1 MAPCEIN
8 LIWLY
13 TKLFLCC
20 IIIIGENMLGKIIAI
35 NESIV
40 SVKLDI
46 NVYDYDGLIGKN
58 VVFKD
63 TDTFNIGEV
72 IAIGNGIMQVVLVGE
87 IKNNKFLFGD
97 ITKPAFKASCHLID
111 DNILNIILNSDAT
124 NTITLGKSYI
134 YPKYDIKL
142 DVGNF
147 FSNHFAILGNSGS
160 GKSYS
165 VAKILQSIFY
175 QCKTLPFYS
184 NIFLFDAYGE
194 YQRAFSRISEVNPN
208 INYKVYTT
216 DLNSTEFEILCFPFW
231 LLGVDDLALL
241 MNVNSKEQIPIVE
254 KALKL
259 VSYFARNEE
268 EVINQKNDIIARCLL
283 DVLFSGKSPSM
294 LRNKI
299 VSILT
304 KFNTSHLNLEIKLE
318 KGGWTRSIRQ
328 CLFVEQGGEFA
339 DVELVIEY
347 LESLCLNN
355 FELSLPN
362 GEYMY
367 TMKDFSNALEFA
379 LLSEGAL
386 NNDATFELANSLKV
400 RFNSLMNSD
409 YARYF
414 DYNGYI
420 NREGFIN
427 LLLTCNNSRK
437 AQIVNFN
444 INYVDDRFA
453 KNIVKIYSKL
463 LFDYTVSLN
472 QRTSMPFHIVL
483 EEAHRY
489 VQNDSDVNILGYNIF
504 ERITKEGRKYG
515 LLLGIVSQRPSELSE
530 TTISQC
536 SNFLV
541 FKMFHPKDLQFIKDI
556 ISSADITVT
565 NKIKTL
571 HPGTCI
577 MFGTAFKMPTIAIL
591 DKPNPEPLSQSCDI
605 NKTWYLNNN

>member
-1 MAPCEIN
+1 
-8 LIWLY
+8 
-13 TKLFLCC
+13 
-20 IIIIGENMLGKIIAI
+20 MLGKIIGI
-35 NESIV
+35 TDNIV
-40 SVKLDI
+40 SVNLDVNI
-46 NVYDYDGLIGKN
+46 YDYNNLISKN
-58 VVFKD
+58 VIFKED
-63 TDTFNIGEV
+63 NIINIGEV
-72 IAIGNGIMQVVLVGE
+72 IGIANGIMTVALVGE
-87 IKNNKFLFGD
+87 VRDGKFFYGD
-97 ITKPAFKASCHLID
+97 ITKPSFKASCFLID
-111 DNILNIILNSDAT
+111 DSILNIILNSDAD
-124 NTITLGKSYI
+124 NTIKLGKSYI
-134 YPKYDIKL
+134 YPNYDIKL

-165 VAKILQSIFY
+165 VAKILQGVFY
-175 QCKTLPFYS
+175 QCRSLPFYS

-194 YQRAFSRISEVNPN
+194 YQRAFSRIHEVNEN

-216 DLNSTEFEILCFPFW
+216 DLNSTEFEIISYPFW
-231 LLGVDDLALL
+231 LLGVDDLCLL
-241 MNVNSKEQIPIVE
+241 MGVTSKEQIPIIE

-259 VSYFARNEE
+259 VSYFARREE
-268 EVINQKNDIIARCLL
+268 EVIDKKNDIIARCLL
-283 DVLFSGKSPSM
+283 DVLFSGKAPS
-294 LRNKI
+294 LIRNKFI
-299 VSILT
+299 SILT
-304 KFNTSHLNLEIKLE
+304 KFNTSNLSLDIKLE
-318 KGGWTRSIRQ
+318 KGGWTRTIRQ

-367 TMKDFSNALEFA
+367 SMEDFSLALEFA
-379 LLSEGAL
+379 LLSEGTMNSDKA
-386 NNDATFELANSLKV
+386 FELSNVLKV
-400 RFNSLMNSD
+400 RFNALMNSN

-414 DYNGYI
+414 DYSGYV
-420 NREGFIN
+420 NREGYIN
-427 LLLTCNNSRK
+427 LLLTCSNGRK

-453 KNIVKIYSKL
+453 KNLVKIYSKL
-463 LFDYTVSLN
+463 LFDYIVSLN
-472 QRTSMPFHIVL
+472 QRASMPFHIVL

-489 VQNDSDVNILGYNIF
+489 VQNDSDVDILGYNIF

-577 MFGTAFKMPTIAIL
+577 LFGTAFKLPTIAIL
-591 DKPNPEPLSQSCDI
+591 DRPNPEPLSQSCDI
-605 NKTWYLNNN
+605 NRTWYIRNN

>member
-1 MAPCEIN
+1 
-8 LIWLY
+8 
-13 TKLFLCC
+13 
-20 IIIIGENMLGKIIAI
+20 MLGKIITI
-35 NESIV
+35 NENVV
-40 SVKLDI
+40 SVKLEV
-46 NVYDYDGLIGKN
+46 NVYDFDGLIGKN
-58 VVFKD
+58 VTFKD
-63 TDTFNIGEV
+63 ENITSIGEV
-72 IAIGNGIMQVVLVGE
+72 TAIGNGIMQAILVGE
-87 IKNNKFLFGD
+87 IKDGKFLYGD
-97 ITKPAFKASCHLID
+97 ISKPSFKAICYLID
-111 DNILNIILNSDAT
+111 NATLDIVLNSDAT
-124 NTITLGKSYI
+124 NTIKIGKSYI
-134 YPKYDIKL
+134 YPDYDIKL

-165 VAKILQSIFY
+165 VAKILQGIFY

-194 YQRAFSRISEVNPN
+194 YQRAFSRIHEVNEN

-216 DLNSTEFEILCFPFW
+216 DLNSTEFEILTYPFW
-231 LLGVDDLALL
+231 LLGVDDLCLL
-241 MNVNSKEQIPIVE
+241 MGVTSREQIPIVE

-259 VSYFARNEE
+259 VSYFSREE
-268 EVINQKNDIIARCLL
+268 NEVINQKNDIIARCLL
-283 DVLFSGKSPSM
+283 DVLFSGKAPSM
-294 LRNKI
+294 IRNKV

-304 KFNTSHLNLEIKLE
+304 KFSTSNLNLEVKLE
-318 KGGWTRSIRQ
+318 KGGWARTIRQ

-347 LESLCLNN
+347 LESLCLDN

-367 TMKDFSNALEFA
+367 SMKDFSTALEFA
-379 LLSEGAL
+379 LISEGAL
-386 NNDATFELANSLKV
+386 NSDTAFELGNALKV
-400 RFNSLMNSD
+400 RFNNLMNSD
-409 YARYF
+409 YSRYF

-420 NREGFIN
+420 NREGYIN
-427 LLLTCNNSRK
+427 LLLTCNNGRK

-453 KNIVKIYSKL
+453 KNLVKIYSKL
-463 LFDYTVSLN
+463 LFDYIVSLN
-472 QRTSMPFHIVL
+472 QRATMPFHIVL

-489 VQNDSDVNILGYNIF
+489 VQNDSDVSILGYNIF

-541 FKMFHPKDLQFIKDI
+541 FKMFHPRDLQFIKDI
-556 ISSADITVT
+556 ISSADVTLT

-577 MFGTAFKMPTIAIL
+577 MFGTAFKLPTIAIL

>member
-1 MAPCEIN
+1 
-8 LIWLY
+8 
-13 TKLFLCC
+13 
-20 IIIIGENMLGKIIAI
+20 MLGKIIAI
-35 NESIV
+35 DESIV
-40 SVKLDI
+40 SVRLGIDI
-46 NVYDYDGLIGKN
+46 YSIDGLIGKH
-58 VVFKD
+58 VIFKD
-63 TDTFNIGEV
+63 KNFTSIGEV
-72 IAIGNGIMQVVLVGE
+72 ISIEDGIMKTVLTGE
-87 IKNNKFLFGD
+87 IRDGKFLFGD
-97 ITKPAFKASCHLID
+97 ITKPSFNAICELID
-111 DNILNIILNSDAT
+111 NASLDIILSSSSDNS
-124 NTITLGKSYI
+124 IVLGKSYV
-134 YPKYDIKL
+134 YPNYNLKL
-142 DVGNF
+142 DIGNF
-147 FSNHFAILGNSGS
+147 FSNHFSILGNSGS

-165 VAKILQSIFY
+165 VAKILQSVFY
-175 QCKTLPFYS
+175 QCKKLPFYS

-194 YQRAFSRISEVNPN
+194 YQRAFSRIHEVNEN

-216 DLNSTEFEILCFPFW
+216 DISSTEFELLRYPFW
-231 LLGVDDLALL
+231 LLGVDDLCLL
-241 MNVNSKEQIPIVE
+241 MNVTSKEQIPIIE

-259 VSYFARNEE
+259 VSYFAREE
-268 EVINQKNDIIARCLL
+268 AEVIGQKNDIIARCLL
-283 DVLFSGKSPSM
+283 DVLFSGKAPS
-294 LRNKI
+294 LIRNKF

-304 KFNTSHLNLEIKLE
+304 KFSTSNLNLEIKLE
-318 KGGWTRSIRQ
+318 KGGWTRTIRQ

-347 LESLCLNN
+347 LESLCLSN

-367 TMKDFSNALEFA
+367 TMKDFSTALEFA
-379 LLSEGAL
+379 LISEGTM
-386 NNDATFELANSLKV
+386 NSDAAFELGNVLKV
-400 RFNSLMNSD
+400 RFNNLMNSD

-414 DYNGYI
+414 EYDGYV
-420 NREGFIN
+420 NREGFIST
-427 LLLTCNNSRK
+427 LLTCSNGRK

-453 KNIVKIYSKL
+453 KNLVKIYSKL
-463 LFDYTVSLN
+463 LFDYITSLN
-472 QRTSMPFHIVL
+472 QRASMPFHIIL

-489 VQNDSDVNILGYNIF
+489 VQNDTDVDILGYNIF
-504 ERITKEGRKYG
+504 ERIAKEGRKYG

-577 MFGTAFKMPTIAIL
+577 MFGTAFRMPTIAIL

-605 NKTWYLNNN
+605 NNTWYLK

>member
-1 MAPCEIN
+1 
-8 LIWLY
+8 
-13 TKLFLCC
+13 
-20 IIIIGENMLGKIIAI
+20 MLGKIIAI
-35 NESIV
+35 EENLV
-40 SVKLDI
+40 SVKLNIDI
-46 NVYDYDGLIGKN
+46 YSIEGIIGKH
-58 VVFKD
+58 VIFKD
-63 TDTFNIGEV
+63 SHYTSIGEV
-72 IAIGNGIMQVVLVGE
+72 IAIENGIMKTILTGE
-87 IKNNKFLFGD
+87 IRDGKFLFGD
-97 ITKPAFKASCHLID
+97 ISKPSFNAICDLID
-111 DNILNIILNSDAT
+111 STTLDIILSSSSSNS
-124 NTITLGKSYI
+124 IVLGKSYV
-134 YPKYDIKL
+134 YPDYNLKL
-142 DVGNF
+142 DIGNF

-165 VAKILQSIFY
+165 VAKILQSVFY
-175 QCKTLPFYS
+175 QCKKLPFYS

-194 YQRAFSRISEVNPN
+194 YQRAFSRIHEVNEN

-216 DLNSTEFEILCFPFW
+216 DLNSTEFELLKYPFW
-231 LLGVDDLALL
+231 LLGVDDLCLL
-241 MNVNSKEQIPIVE
+241 MNVTSKEQIPIIE

-259 VSYFARNEE
+259 VSYFAREE
-268 EVINQKNDIIARCLL
+268 KEVINQKNDIIARCLL
-283 DVLFSGKSPSM
+283 DVLFSGKAPS
-294 LRNKI
+294 LIRNKF

-304 KFNTSHLNLEIKLE
+304 KFSTSNLNLEIKLE
-318 KGGWTRSIRQ
+318 KGGWTRTIRQ

-367 TMKDFSNALEFA
+367 TMKDFYVALEFA
-379 LLSEGAL
+379 LISEGIM
-386 NNDATFELANSLKV
+386 NSDAAFELGNVLKV
-400 RFNSLMNSD
+400 RFNNLMNSD

-414 DYNGYI
+414 DYDNYI
-420 NREGFIN
+420 NREGFIST
-427 LLLTCNNSRK
+427 LLTCNNSRK

-453 KNIVKIYSKL
+453 KNLVKIYSKL
-463 LFDYTVSLN
+463 LFDYITSLQ
-472 QRTSMPFHIVL
+472 QRASMPFHIVL

-489 VQNDSDVNILGYNIF
+489 VQNDSDVDILGYNIF
-504 ERITKEGRKYG
+504 ERIAKEGRKYG

-577 MFGTAFKMPTIAIL
+577 MFGTAFRMPTIAIL

-605 NKTWYLNNN
+605 NNTWYLK

>member
-1 MAPCEIN
+1 
-8 LIWLY
+8 
-13 TKLFLCC
+13 
-20 IIIIGENMLGKIIAI
+20 MLGKIVGITD
-35 NESIV
+35 NIV
-40 SVKLDI
+40 SVNLDVNI
-46 NVYDYDGLIGKN
+46 YDYNNLISKN
-58 VVFKD
+58 VVFKED
-63 TDTFNIGEV
+63 NVINIGEV
-72 IAIGNGIMQVVLVGE
+72 IGIDSGIMTIALVGE
-87 IKNNKFLFGD
+87 IRDGKFFYGD
-97 ITKPAFKASCHLID
+97 ITKPSFKAGCYLID
-111 DNILNIILNSDAT
+111 DSILNIILNSDAD
-124 NTITLGKSYI
+124 NTIKLGKSYI
-134 YPKYDIKL
+134 YPNYDIKL
-142 DVGNF
+142 DIGNF

-165 VAKILQSIFY
+165 VAKILQSVFY
-175 QCKTLPFYS
+175 QCRSLPFYS

-194 YQRAFSRISEVNPN
+194 YQRAFSRIHEVNEN

-216 DLNSTEFEILCFPFW
+216 DLNSTEFEIISYPFW
-231 LLGVDDLALL
+231 LLGVDDLCLL
-241 MNVNSKEQIPIVE
+241 MGVTSKEQIPIVE

-259 VSYFARNEE
+259 VSYFSRHEE
-268 EVINQKNDIIARCLL
+268 EVIDKKNDIIARCLL
-283 DVLFSGKSPSM
+283 DVLFSGKAPS
-294 LRNKI
+294 LIRNKFI
-299 VSILT
+299 SILT
-304 KFNTSHLNLEIKLE
+304 KFNTSNLSLDIKLE
-318 KGGWTRSIRQ
+318 KGGWARTIRQ

-367 TMKDFSNALEFA
+367 SMEDFSLALEFA
-379 LLSEGAL
+379 LLSEGTMSSDKA
-386 NNDATFELANSLKV
+386 FELSNVLKV
-400 RFNSLMNSD
+400 RFNALMNSS

-414 DYNGYI
+414 DYNGYV
-420 NREGFIN
+420 NREGYIN
-427 LLLTCNNSRK
+427 LLLTCSNGRK

-453 KNIVKIYSKL
+453 KNLVKIYSKL
-463 LFDYTVSLN
+463 LFDYIVSLN
-472 QRTSMPFHIVL
+472 QRASMPFHIVL

-489 VQNDSDVNILGYNIF
+489 VQNDSDVDILGYNIF

-577 MFGTAFKMPTIAIL
+577 LFGTAFKLPTIAIL

-605 NKTWYLNNN
+605 NRTWYIHNN

>member
-1 MAPCEIN
+1 
-8 LIWLY
+8 
-13 TKLFLCC
+13 
-20 IIIIGENMLGKIIAI
+20 MLGKIIAI
-35 NESIV
+35 NENVV
-40 SVKLDI
+40 SVKLEV
-46 NVYDYDGLIGKN
+46 NVYDFDGLIGKN
-58 VVFKD
+58 VTFKD
-63 TDTFNIGEV
+63 ENITSIGEV
-72 IAIGNGIMQVVLVGE
+72 TAIGNGIMQAILVGE
-87 IKNNKFLFGD
+87 IKDGKFLYGD
-97 ITKPAFKASCHLID
+97 ISKPSFKAICYLID
-111 DNILNIILNSDAT
+111 NATLDIVLNSDAT
-124 NTITLGKSYI
+124 NTIKLGKSYI
-134 YPKYDIKL
+134 YPDYDIKL

-165 VAKILQSIFY
+165 VAKILQGIFY

-194 YQRAFSRISEVNPN
+194 YQRAFSRIHEVNEN

-216 DLNSTEFEILCFPFW
+216 DLNSTEFEILTYPFW
-231 LLGVDDLALL
+231 LLGVDDLCLL
-241 MNVNSKEQIPIVE
+241 MGVTSREQIPIVE

-259 VSYFARNEE
+259 VSYFSREE
-268 EVINQKNDIIARCLL
+268 NEVINQKNDIIARCLL
-283 DVLFSGKSPSM
+283 DILFSGKAPSM
-294 LRNKI
+294 IRNKV

-304 KFNTSHLNLEIKLE
+304 KFSTSNLNLEVKLE
-318 KGGWTRSIRQ
+318 KGGWARTIRQ

-347 LESLCLNN
+347 LESLCLDN

-367 TMKDFSNALEFA
+367 SMKDFSTALEFA
-379 LLSEGAL
+379 LISEGAL
-386 NNDATFELANSLKV
+386 NSDTAFELGNALKV
-400 RFNSLMNSD
+400 RFNNLMNSD
-409 YARYF
+409 YSRYF

-420 NREGFIN
+420 NREGYIN

-453 KNIVKIYSKL
+453 KNLVKIYSKL
-463 LFDYTVSLN
+463 LFDYIVSLN
-472 QRTSMPFHIVL
+472 QRATMPFHIVL

-489 VQNDSDVNILGYNIF
+489 VQNDSDVMILGYNIF

-541 FKMFHPKDLQFIKDI
+541 FKMFHPRDLQFIKDI
-556 ISSADITVT
+556 ISSADVTLT

-577 MFGTAFKMPTIAIL
+577 MFGTAFKLPTIAIL

>member
-1 MAPCEIN
+1 
-8 LIWLY
+8 
-13 TKLFLCC
+13 
-20 IIIIGENMLGKIIAI
+20 MLGKIIAI
-35 NESIV
+35 NENVV
-40 SVKLDI
+40 SVKLEV
-46 NVYDYDGLIGKN
+46 NVYDFDGLIGKN
-58 VVFKD
+58 VTFKD
-63 TDTFNIGEV
+63 ENITSIGEV
-72 IAIGNGIMQVVLVGE
+72 TAIGNGIMQAILVGE
-87 IKNNKFLFGD
+87 IKDGKFLYGD
-97 ITKPAFKASCHLID
+97 ISKPSFKAICYLID
-111 DNILNIILNSDAT
+111 NATLDIVLNSDAT
-124 NTITLGKSYI
+124 NTIKIGKSYI
-134 YPKYDIKL
+134 YPDYDIKL

-165 VAKILQSIFY
+165 VAKILQGIFY

-194 YQRAFSRISEVNPN
+194 YQRAFSRIHEVNEN

-216 DLNSTEFEILCFPFW
+216 DLNSTEFEILTYPFW
-231 LLGVDDLALL
+231 LLGVDDLCLL
-241 MNVNSKEQIPIVE
+241 MGVTSREQIPIVE

-259 VSYFARNEE
+259 VSYFSREE
-268 EVINQKNDIIARCLL
+268 NEVINQKNDIIARCLL
-283 DVLFSGKSPSM
+283 DVLFSGKAPSM
-294 LRNKI
+294 IRNKV

-304 KFNTSHLNLEIKLE
+304 KFSTSNLNLEVKLE
-318 KGGWTRSIRQ
+318 KGGWTRTIRQ

-347 LESLCLNN
+347 LESLCLDN

-362 GEYMY
+362 GEFMY
-367 TMKDFSNALEFA
+367 TMKDFSLALEFA
-379 LLSEGAL
+379 LLSEGTMNSDKA
-386 NNDATFELANSLKV
+386 FELSNVLKV
-400 RFNSLMNSD
+400 RFNALMNSN

-414 DYNGYI
+414 DYNGYV
-420 NREGFIN
+420 NREGYIN
-427 LLLTCNNSRK
+427 LLLTCPNGRK

-453 KNIVKIYSKL
+453 KTLVKIYSKL
-463 LFDYTVSLN
+463 LFDYIVSLN
-472 QRTSMPFHIVL
+472 QRASMPFHIVL

-489 VQNDSDVNILGYNIF
+489 VQNDSDIDILGYNIF

-571 HPGTCI
+571 HPGSCI
-577 MFGTAFKMPTIAIL
+577 MFGTAFKLPTIAIL

-605 NKTWYLNNN
+605 NKTWYIHNN

>member
-1 MAPCEIN
+1 
-8 LIWLY
+8 
-13 TKLFLCC
+13 
-20 IIIIGENMLGKIIAI
+20 MLGKIIAI
-35 NESIV
+35 NENVV
-40 SVKLDI
+40 SVKLEV
-46 NVYDYDGLIGKN
+46 NVYDFDGLIGKN
-58 VVFKD
+58 VTFKD
-63 TDTFNIGEV
+63 GNITSIGEV
-72 IAIGNGIMQVVLVGE
+72 TAIGNGIMQAILVGE
-87 IKNNKFLFGD
+87 IKDGKFLYGD
-97 ITKPAFKASCHLID
+97 ISKPSFKAICYLID
-111 DNILNIILNSDAT
+111 NATLDIVLNSDAT
-124 NTITLGKSYI
+124 NTIKLGKSYI
-134 YPKYDIKL
+134 YPDYDIKL

-165 VAKILQSIFY
+165 VAKILQGIFY

-194 YQRAFSRISEVNPN
+194 YQRAFSRIHEVNEN

-216 DLNSTEFEILCFPFW
+216 DLNSTEFEILTYPFW
-231 LLGVDDLALL
+231 LLGVDDLCLL
-241 MNVNSKEQIPIVE
+241 MGVTSREQIPIVE

-259 VSYFARNEE
+259 VSYFSRDEN

-283 DVLFSGKSPSM
+283 DVLFSGKAPSM
-294 LRNKI
+294 IRNKV

-304 KFNTSHLNLEIKLE
+304 KFSTSNLNLEVKLE
-318 KGGWTRSIRQ
+318 KGGWARTIRQ

-347 LESLCLNN
+347 LESLCLDN

-367 TMKDFSNALEFA
+367 SMKDFSTALEFA
-379 LLSEGAL
+379 LISEGAL
-386 NNDATFELANSLKV
+386 NSDTAFELGNALKV
-400 RFNSLMNSD
+400 RFNNLMNSD
-409 YARYF
+409 YSRYF

-420 NREGFIN
+420 NREGYIN
-427 LLLTCNNSRK
+427 LLLTCNNGRK

-453 KNIVKIYSKL
+453 KNLVKIYSKL
-463 LFDYTVSLN
+463 LFDYIVSLN
-472 QRTSMPFHIVL
+472 QRATMPFHIVL

-489 VQNDSDVNILGYNIF
+489 VQNDSDVMILGYNIF

-541 FKMFHPKDLQFIKDI
+541 FKMFHPRDLQFIKDI
-556 ISSADITVT
+556 ISSADVTLT

-577 MFGTAFKMPTIAIL
+577 MFGTAFKLPTIAIL

>member
-1 MAPCEIN
+1 
-8 LIWLY
+8 
-13 TKLFLCC
+13 
-20 IIIIGENMLGKIIAI
+20 MLGKIIAI
-35 NESIV
+35 NENVV
-40 SVKLDI
+40 SVKI
-46 NVYDYDGLIGKN
+46 EVNVYDFDGLIGKN
-58 VVFKD
+58 VTFKD
-63 TDTFNIGEV
+63 ENITSIGEV
-72 IAIGNGIMQVVLVGE
+72 TAIGNGIMQAILVGE
-87 IKNNKFLFGD
+87 IKDGKFLYGD
-97 ITKPAFKASCHLID
+97 ISKPSFKAICYLID
-111 DNILNIILNSDAT
+111 NATLDIVLNSDAT
-124 NTITLGKSYI
+124 NTIKLGKSYI
-134 YPKYDIKL
+134 YPDYDIKL

-165 VAKILQSIFY
+165 VAKILQGIFY

-194 YQRAFSRISEVNPN
+194 YQRAFSRIHEVNEN

-216 DLNSTEFEILCFPFW
+216 DLNSTEFEIISYPFW
-231 LLGVDDLALL
+231 LLGVDDLCLL
-241 MNVNSKEQIPIVE
+241 MNVTSKEQIPTVE

-259 VSYFARNEE
+259 VSYFSRREE
-268 EVINQKNDIIARCLL
+268 EVISQKNDIIARCLL
-283 DVLFSGKSPSM
+283 DVLFSGKAPS
-294 LRNKI
+294 LIRNKF

-304 KFNTSHLNLEIKLE
+304 KFNTSNLNLDIKLE
-318 KGGWTRSIRQ
+318 KGGWTRTIRQ

-347 LESLCLNN
+347 LESLCLDN

-362 GEYMY
+362 GEFMY
-367 TMKDFSNALEFA
+367 TMKDFSLALEFA
-379 LLSEGAL
+379 LLSEGTMNSDKA
-386 NNDATFELANSLKV
+386 FELSNVLKV
-400 RFNSLMNSD
+400 RFNALMNSN

-414 DYNGYI
+414 DYNGYV
-420 NREGFIN
+420 NREGYIN
-427 LLLTCNNSRK
+427 LLLTCPNGRK

-453 KNIVKIYSKL
+453 KTLVKIYSKL
-463 LFDYTVSLN
+463 LFDYIVSLN
-472 QRTSMPFHIVL
+472 QRASMPFHIVL

-489 VQNDSDVNILGYNIF
+489 VQNDSDIDILGYNIF

-541 FKMFHPKDLQFIKDI
+541 FKMFHPRDLQFIKDI
-556 ISSADITVT
+556 ISSADVTLT

-577 MFGTAFKMPTIAIL
+577 MFGTAFKLPTIAIL

>member
-1 MAPCEIN
+1 MGN
-8 LIWLY
+8 SV
-13 TKLFLCC
+13 
-20 IIIIGENMLGKIIAI
+20 LGKIIAI

-40 SVKLDI
+40 SVRLDV
-46 NVYDYDGLIGKN
+46 NVYDFDGLIGKN
-58 VVFKD
+58 VVFRD
-63 TDTFNIGEV
+63 TEFSNIGEV
-72 IAIGNGIMQVVLVGE
+72 IAIGNGIMQVTLVGE
-87 IKNNKFLFGD
+87 IRGGKFLFGD
-97 ITKPAFKASCHLID
+97 ITKPSFKAVCYLID
-111 DNILNIILNSDAT
+111 DTTLNIILNNDAP
-124 NTITLGKSYI
+124 NTIRLGKSYI
-134 YPKYDIKL
+134 YPDYDIKL

-165 VAKILQSIFY
+165 VANILQSVFY

-194 YQRAFSRISEVNPN
+194 YQRAFSRIHEVNEN

-216 DLNSTEFEILCFPFW
+216 DLNSTEFEILSYPFW
-231 LLGVDDLALL
+231 LLGVDDLCLL
-241 MNVNSKEQIPIVE
+241 MSVTSKEQIPIVE

-259 VSYFARNEE
+259 VSYFARKEE

-294 LRNKI
+294 IRNKI

-304 KFNTSHLNLEIKLE
+304 KFNTSNLNLEIKLE
-318 KGGWTRSIRQ
+318 KGGWTRTIRQ

-347 LESLCLNN
+347 LESLCLDN

-367 TMKDFSNALEFA
+367 SMKDFSTALEFA
-379 LLSEGAL
+379 LISEGAL
-386 NNDATFELANSLKV
+386 NSDTTFELANTLKV
-400 RFNSLMNSD
+400 RFNNLMNSD

-414 DYNGYI
+414 DYNGYV
-420 NREGFIN
+420 NREGYIN
-427 LLLTCNNSRK
+427 LLLTCPNGRK

-453 KNIVKIYSKL
+453 KNLVKIYSKL
-463 LFDYTVSLN
+463 LFDYIVSLN
-472 QRTSMPFHIVL
+472 QRASMPFHIVL

-489 VQNDSDVNILGYNIF
+489 VQNDGDVDILGYNIF

-605 NKTWYLNNN
+605 NKTWYIHN

>member
-1 MAPCEIN
+1 
-8 LIWLY
+8 
-13 TKLFLCC
+13 
-20 IIIIGENMLGKIIAI
+20 MLGKIVAI
-35 NESIV
+35 NENIV
-40 SVKLDI
+40 SVQLQVNIYDYGKLISKHVIFKDDDII
-46 NVYDYDGLIGKN
+46 NV
-58 VVFKD
+58 
-63 TDTFNIGEV
+63 GEV
-72 IAIGNGIMQVVLVGE
+72 TAIGNGIMQTVLVGE
-87 IKNNKFLFGD
+87 IKDNKFLYGD
-97 ITKPAFKASCHLID
+97 ISKPSFKSICYLID
-111 DNILNIILNSDAT
+111 NNTLDIILNNDAP
-124 NTITLGKSYI
+124 NTIKLGKSYI
-134 YPKYDIKL
+134 YPDYDIKL

-165 VAKILQSIFY
+165 VAKILQGIFY
-175 QCKTLPFYS
+175 QCNSLPFYS

-194 YQRAFSRISEVNPN
+194 YQRAFSRIHEVNEN

-216 DLNSTEFEILCFPFW
+216 DLNTTEFELLTYPFW
-231 LLGVDDLALL
+231 LLGVDDLCLL
-241 MNVNSKEQIPIVE
+241 MGVTSKEQIPIVE

-259 VSYFARNEE
+259 VSYFSRKEE

-283 DVLFSGKSPSM
+283 DVLFSGKAPSM
-294 LRNKI
+294 IRNKV

-304 KFNTSHLNLEIKLE
+304 KFSTSNLNLEVKLE
-318 KGGWTRSIRQ
+318 KGGWARTIRQ

-347 LESLCLNN
+347 LESLCLSN

-367 TMKDFSNALEFA
+367 AMSDFSTALEFA
-379 LLSEGAL
+379 LISEGAL
-386 NNDATFELANSLKV
+386 NSDTTFELANTLKV
-400 RFNSLMNSD
+400 RFNNLMNSD
-409 YARYF
+409 YAKYF
-414 DYNGYI
+414 DYNGYV

-427 LLLTCNNSRK
+427 LLLTCPNGRK

-453 KNIVKIYSKL
+453 KNLVKIYSKL
-463 LFDYTVSLN
+463 LFDYIVSLN
-472 QRTSMPFHIVL
+472 QRASMPFHIVL

-489 VQNDSDVNILGYNIF
+489 VQNDSDVDILGYNIF

-577 MFGTAFKMPTIAIL
+577 MFGTAFKLPTIAIL

-605 NKTWYLNNN
+605 NKTWYIHNN

>member
-1 MAPCEIN
+1 
-8 LIWLY
+8 
-13 TKLFLCC
+13 
-20 IIIIGENMLGKIIAI
+20 MLGKIVGITD
-35 NESIV
+35 SVV
-40 SVKLDI
+40 SVQLNI
-46 NVYDYDGLIGKN
+46 NIYECNNLISKN
-58 VVFKD
+58 VVFRD
-63 TDTFNIGEV
+63 DNIISIGEV
-72 IAIGNGIMQVVLVGE
+72 IGIDNGIMKTALVGE
-87 IKNNKFLFGD
+87 IKDNKFLYGD
-97 ITKPAFKASCHLID
+97 ISKPSFKASCYLID
-111 DNILNIILNSDAT
+111 DSILNIILSSDAE
-124 NTITLGKSYI
+124 NTIKLGKSYI
-134 YPKYDIKL
+134 YPNYDIRL

-165 VAKILQSIFY
+165 VAKILQSVFY
-175 QCKTLPFYS
+175 QCKSLPFYS

-194 YQRAFSRISEVNPN
+194 YQRAFSRIHEVNEN

-216 DLNSTEFEILCFPFW
+216 DLNSTEFEIVSYPFW
-231 LLGVDDLALL
+231 LLGVDDLCLL
-241 MNVNSKEQIPIVE
+241 MNVTSKEQIPIVE

-259 VSYFARNEE
+259 VSYFSRRED
-268 EVINQKNDIIARCLL
+268 EVISQKNDIIARCLL
-283 DVLFSGKSPSM
+283 DVLFSGKAPS
-294 LRNKI
+294 LIRNKF

-304 KFNTSHLNLEIKLE
+304 KFNTSNLNLDIKLE

-347 LESLCLNN
+347 LESLCLDN

-367 TMKDFSNALEFA
+367 TMKDFSLALEFA
-379 LLSEGAL
+379 LLSEGTMNSDKA
-386 NNDATFELANSLKV
+386 FELSNVLKV
-400 RFNSLMNSD
+400 RFNALMNSN

-414 DYNGYI
+414 DYNGYV
-420 NREGFIN
+420 NREGYIN
-427 LLLTCNNSRK
+427 LLLTCPNGRK

-453 KNIVKIYSKL
+453 KTLVKIYSKL
-463 LFDYTVSLN
+463 LFDYIVSLN
-472 QRTSMPFHIVL
+472 QRASMPFHIVL

-489 VQNDSDVNILGYNIF
+489 VQNDSDADILGYNIF

-571 HPGTCI
+571 HPGSCI
-577 MFGTAFKMPTIAIL
+577 LFGTAFKLPTIAIL

-605 NKTWYLNNN
+605 NKTWYIHNN

>member
-1 MAPCEIN
+1 
-8 LIWLY
+8 
-13 TKLFLCC
+13 
-20 IIIIGENMLGKIIAI
+20 MLGKIIGI
-35 NESIV
+35 TDSIV
-40 SVKLDI
+40 SVHLDI
-46 NVYDYDGLIGKN
+46 NIYDYDNLISKN
-58 VVFKD
+58 VVFRD
-63 TDTFNIGEV
+63 NNIISVGEV
-72 IAIGNGIMQVVLVGE
+72 IGIDNGIMNAALVGE
-87 IKNNKFLFGD
+87 IKDNKFLYGD
-97 ITKPAFKASCHLID
+97 ISKPSFKSGCYLID
-111 DNILNIILNSDAT
+111 DSILNIILNSDAE
-124 NTITLGKSYI
+124 NTITLGKSYV
-134 YPKYDIKL
+134 YPNYDIKL
-142 DVGNF
+142 DIGNF

-165 VAKILQSIFY
+165 VAKILQSVFY
-175 QCKTLPFYS
+175 QCRSLPFYS
-184 NIFLFDAYGE
+184 NMFLFDAYGE
-194 YQRAFSRISEVNPN
+194 YQRAFSRIHEVNEN

-216 DLNSTEFEILCFPFW
+216 DLNSTEFEIISYPFW
-231 LLGVDDLALL
+231 LLGVDDLCLL
-241 MNVNSKEQIPIVE
+241 MNVTSKEQIPTVE

-259 VSYFARNEE
+259 VSYFSRREE
-268 EVINQKNDIIARCLL
+268 EVISQKNDIIARCLL
-283 DVLFSGKSPSM
+283 DVLFSGKAPS
-294 LRNKI
+294 LIRNKF

-304 KFNTSHLNLEIKLE
+304 KFNTSNLNLDIKLE
-318 KGGWTRSIRQ
+318 KGGWTRTIRQ

-347 LESLCLNN
+347 LESLCLDN

-362 GEYMY
+362 GEFMY
-367 TMKDFSNALEFA
+367 TMKDFSLALEFA
-379 LLSEGAL
+379 LLSEGTMNSDKA
-386 NNDATFELANSLKV
+386 FELSNVLKV
-400 RFNSLMNSD
+400 RFNALMNSN

-414 DYNGYI
+414 DYNGYV
-420 NREGFIN
+420 NREGYIN
-427 LLLTCNNSRK
+427 LLLTCPNGRK

-453 KNIVKIYSKL
+453 KTLVKIYSKL
-463 LFDYTVSLN
+463 LFDYIVSLN
-472 QRTSMPFHIVL
+472 QRASMPFHIVL

-489 VQNDSDVNILGYNIF
+489 VQNDSDIDILGYNIF

-571 HPGTCI
+571 HPGSCI
-577 MFGTAFKMPTIAIL
+577 MFGTAFKLPTIAIL

-605 NKTWYLNNN
+605 NKTWYIHNN

>member
-1 MAPCEIN
+1 
-8 LIWLY
+8 
-13 TKLFLCC
+13 
-20 IIIIGENMLGKIIAI
+20 MLGKIIAI
-35 NESIV
+35 NENVV
-40 SVKLDI
+40 SVKLEV
-46 NVYDYDGLIGKN
+46 NVYDFDGLIGKN
-58 VVFKD
+58 VTFKD
-63 TDTFNIGEV
+63 ENITSIGEV
-72 IAIGNGIMQVVLVGE
+72 TAIGNGIMQAILVGE
-87 IKNNKFLFGD
+87 IKDGKFLYGD
-97 ITKPAFKASCHLID
+97 ISKPSFKAICYLID
-111 DNILNIILNSDAT
+111 NATLDIVLNSDAT
-124 NTITLGKSYI
+124 NTIKLGKSYI
-134 YPKYDIKL
+134 YPDYDIKL

-165 VAKILQSIFY
+165 VAKILQGIFY

-194 YQRAFSRISEVNPN
+194 YQRAFSRIHEVNEN

-216 DLNSTEFEILCFPFW
+216 DLNSTEFEILTYPFW
-231 LLGVDDLALL
+231 LLGVDDLCLL
-241 MNVNSKEQIPIVE
+241 MGVTSKEQIPIVE

-259 VSYFARNEE
+259 VSYFSREE
-268 EVINQKNDIIARCLL
+268 NEVINQKNDIIARCLL
-283 DVLFSGKSPSM
+283 DVLFSGKAPSM
-294 LRNKI
+294 IRNKV

-304 KFNTSHLNLEIKLE
+304 EFSTSNLNLEVKLE
-318 KGGWTRSIRQ
+318 KGGWARTIRQ

-347 LESLCLNN
+347 LESLCLDN

-362 GEYMY
+362 GEFMY
-367 TMKDFSNALEFA
+367 SMKDFSTALEFA
-379 LLSEGAL
+379 LISEGAL
-386 NNDATFELANSLKV
+386 NSDTAFELGNALKV
-400 RFNSLMNSD
+400 RFNNLMNSD
-409 YARYF
+409 YSRYF

-420 NREGFIN
+420 NREGYIN
-427 LLLTCNNSRK
+427 LLLTCNNGRK

-453 KNIVKIYSKL
+453 KNLVKIYSKL
-463 LFDYTVSLN
+463 LFDYIVSLN
-472 QRTSMPFHIVL
+472 QRATMPFHIVL

-489 VQNDSDVNILGYNIF
+489 VQNDSDVSILGYNIF

-541 FKMFHPKDLQFIKDI
+541 FKMFHPRDLQFIKDI
-556 ISSADITVT
+556 ISSADVTLT

-577 MFGTAFKMPTIAIL
+577 MFGTAFKLPTIAIL

>member
-1 MAPCEIN
+1 
-8 LIWLY
+8 
-13 TKLFLCC
+13 
-20 IIIIGENMLGKIIAI
+20 MLGKIIAI
-35 NESIV
+35 DESMV

-46 NVYDYDGLIGKN
+46 DIYSTPGLIGKH
-58 VVFKD
+58 VIFKD
-63 TDTFNIGEV
+63 NDYTSIGEV
-72 IAIGNGIMQVVLVGE
+72 ISIEDGIMKSVLTGE
-87 IKNNKFLFGD
+87 IRNGKFLFGD
-97 ITKPAFKASCHLID
+97 ITKPSFNAVCQLID
-111 DNILNIILNSDAT
+111 NASLDIILSSSSDNS
-124 NTITLGKSYI
+124 IVLGKSYV
-134 YPKYDIKL
+134 YPNYNLKL
-142 DVGNF
+142 DIGNF
-147 FSNHFAILGNSGS
+147 FSNHFSILGNSGS

-165 VAKILQSIFY
+165 VAKILQSVFY
-175 QCKTLPFYS
+175 QCKKLPFYS

-194 YQRAFSRISEVNPN
+194 YQRAFSRIHEVNEN

-216 DLNSTEFEILCFPFW
+216 EISSKEFELLRYPFW
-231 LLGVDDLALL
+231 LLGVDDLCLL
-241 MNVNSKEQIPIVE
+241 MNVTSKEQIPIIE

-259 VSYFARNEE
+259 VSYFAREE
-268 EVINQKNDIIARCLL
+268 AEVIGQKNDIIARCLL
-283 DVLFSGKSPSM
+283 DVLFSGKAPS
-294 LRNKI
+294 LIRNKF

-304 KFNTSHLNLEIKLE
+304 KFSTSNLNLEIKLE
-318 KGGWTRSIRQ
+318 KGGWTRTIRQ

-347 LESLCLNN
+347 LESLCLSN

-367 TMKDFSNALEFA
+367 TMKDFSTALEFA
-379 LLSEGAL
+379 LISEGTM
-386 NNDATFELANSLKV
+386 NSDAAFELGNVLKV
-400 RFNSLMNSD
+400 RFNNLMNSD

-414 DYNGYI
+414 DYDGYV
-420 NREGFIN
+420 NREGFIST
-427 LLLTCNNSRK
+427 LLTCSNGRK

-453 KNIVKIYSKL
+453 KNLVKIYSKL
-463 LFDYTVSLN
+463 LFDYITSLN
-472 QRTSMPFHIVL
+472 QRASMPFHIVL

-489 VQNDSDVNILGYNIF
+489 VQNDTDVDILGYNIF
-504 ERITKEGRKYG
+504 ERIAKEGRKYG

-577 MFGTAFKMPTIAIL
+577 MFGTAFRMPTIAIL
-591 DKPNPEPLSQSCDI
+591 DKPNPEPLSHSCDI
-605 NKTWYLNNN
+605 NNTWYLK

>member
-1 MAPCEIN
+1 
-8 LIWLY
+8 
-13 TKLFLCC
+13 
-20 IIIIGENMLGKIIAI
+20 MLGKIIAI
-35 NESIV
+35 DESIV
-40 SVKLDI
+40 YVKLSID
-46 NVYDYDGLIGKN
+46 VYSIGGLIGKH

-63 TDTFNIGEV
+63 KDFISVGEV
-72 IAIGNGIMQVVLVGE
+72 ISIENGIMKAILTGE
-87 IKNNKFLFGD
+87 IKNNNFLYGD
-97 ITKPAFKASCHLID
+97 ITKPSFNAVCTLID
-111 DNILNIILNSDAT
+111 NSILDIILSNSS
-124 NTITLGKSYI
+124 NNSIVLGKSYV
-134 YPKYDIKL
+134 YPNYNLKL

-147 FSNHFAILGNSGS
+147 FSNHFAILGNTGS

-165 VAKILQSIFY
+165 VAKILQSVFY
-175 QCKTLPFYS
+175 QCKQLPFYS

-194 YQRAFSRISEVNPN
+194 YQRAFSRIHEVNEN

-216 DLNSTEFEILCFPFW
+216 DLNSTEFEVLKYPFW
-231 LLGVDDLALL
+231 LLGVDDLCLL
-241 MNVNSKEQIPIVE
+241 MNVTSKEQIPVVE

-259 VSYFARNEE
+259 VSYFSRNEN
-268 EVINQKNDIIARCLL
+268 EVISQKNDIIARCLL
-283 DVLFSGKSPSM
+283 DVLFSGKTPS
-294 LRNKI
+294 LIRNKF

-304 KFNTSHLNLEIKLE
+304 KFNTSNLNLEIKLE
-318 KGGWTRSIRQ
+318 KGGWTRTIRQ
-328 CLFVEQGGEFA
+328 CLFIESGGEFA

-347 LESLCLNN
+347 LESLCLDN

-367 TMKDFSNALEFA
+367 NMKDFYTALEFA
-379 LLSEGAL
+379 LISEGVM
-386 NNDATFELANSLKV
+386 NSDAAFELTNVLKV
-400 RFNSLMNSD
+400 RFNNLMNSD

-414 DYNGYI
+414 DYNVHI
-420 NREGFIN
+420 NREKYIST
-427 LLLTCNNSRK
+427 LLTCSGGKK

-453 KNIVKIYSKL
+453 KTLVKIYSKL
-463 LFDYTVSLN
+463 LFDYITSLN
-472 QRTSMPFHIVL
+472 QRASMPFHIVL

-489 VQNDSDVNILGYNIF
+489 VQNDTDIEILGYNIF
-504 ERITKEGRKYG
+504 ERIAKEGRKYG

-577 MFGTAFKMPTIAIL
+577 MFGTAFRMPTIAVL

-605 NKTWYLNNN
+605 NNTWYLK